1 MVESTKSE
9 KPTKHRKPGV
19 NQAEE
24 ANLKEYFKEHDI
36 VCSYLNGILLDCYN
50 TNPLYGTAD
59 YQRDC
64 STLTRRYTHEGLSFA
79 TKTLPD
85 LFEYLLIYLET
96 GISVYPG
103 FKKKRGRTYPVFLQQ
118 LVAPIYECPYSAD
131 TVMCMQQLYQLC
143 AAFKK
148 LKGPYR
154 QSVLDEQLVDF
165 VNVDSELRYLELDNE
180 ALRPILSHAKRT
192 ITAVLEGLD
201 PFDPDQS
208 EMFLPRPGPGATNTP
223 TKAHTRFQPHVKYTK
238 LQEVFK
244 YDDWFYTPYYP
255 PRGGKRLRSGA
266 NLSYDSLGSQS
277 FSKGASESDFVLQR
291 PWDLRVGRPSR
302 PEPKLE
308 FEPTSRLKFVPKTFS
323 KARGICIEQLETQY
337 LQQGIKNALY
347 YRIEHHPLT
356 KGRVNF
362 TDQSINGRLALYAS
376 SNRKLATIDMSSA
389 SDRISRKLVKYLFS
403 GNEPMLDALLAL
415 STETIELP
423 DTISFITDFPC
434 AKFAPMG
441 SALCFPVMALVHFAL
456 IKAILV
462 LSTTSRDNLSHLYI
476 YGDDIIVPTECV
488 QAVYDWLPMFGM
500 KLNTGKSFHRSL
512 FRESCGVHAYNGV
525 DITPVRFKSVVKDPP
540 RYNELI
546 SALKNE
552 QALFYKGFKETAR
565 LIRQQIYKV
574 SGFRASQFPV
584 VSPKSPI
591 LGWIREDGDAPRTR
605 YSQVPRRRWN
615 ADTHQLE
622 FRVRVMTPKLD
633 DLPPLGESEGYLRKL
648 VTRVREDAKDVGGSC
663 DELRIRHRW
672 LPESAF

>member
-1 MVESTKSE
+1 
-9 KPTKHRKPGV
+9 
-19 NQAEE
+19 
-24 ANLKEYFKEHDI
+24 
-36 VCSYLNGILLDCYN
+36 
-50 TNPLYGTAD
+50 
-59 YQRDC
+59 
-64 STLTRRYTHEGLSFA
+64 
-79 TKTLPD
+79 
-85 LFEYLLIYLET
+85 
-96 GISVYPG
+96 
-103 FKKKRGRTYPVFLQQ
+103 
-118 LVAPIYECPYSAD
+118 
-131 TVMCMQQLYQLC
+131 MQQLYQLC

-154 QSVLDEQLVDF
+154 QCVLDEQLVDF

-201 PFDPDQS
+201 LFDPDQS

-223 TKAHTRFQPHVKYTK
+223 TKAHMRFQPHVKYTK

-244 YDDWFYTPYYP
+244 YDEWFYTPYYP
-255 PRGGKRLRSGA
+255 PRG
-266 NLSYDSLGSQS
+266 
-277 FSKGASESDFVLQR
+277 VR

-347 YRIEHHPLT
+347 YRLERHPLT

-376 SNRKLATIDMSSA
+376 SNRKLATIDMSAA

-403 GNEPMLDALLAL
+403 GNEPMLNALLAL

-462 LSTTSRDNLSHLYI
+462 LSTTSRDNLSHVYV

-500 KLNTGKSFHRSL
+500 KLNTSKSFHRSL

-605 YSQVPRRRWN
+605 YSQVSRRRWN